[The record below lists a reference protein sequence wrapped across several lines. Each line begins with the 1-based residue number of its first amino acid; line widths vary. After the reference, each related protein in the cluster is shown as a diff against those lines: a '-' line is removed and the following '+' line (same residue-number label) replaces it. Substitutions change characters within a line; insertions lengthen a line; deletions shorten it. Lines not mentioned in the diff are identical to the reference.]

1 MVTVHPNSMMNPD
14 HRFDENKQYVS
25 WTNCTSNPAWIGV
38 IRGGCMQRPLF
49 RVLFGVS
56 VWLVLGGLSAN
67 AQVIKKLTMQ
77 VPFDF
82 NVRAHHYPAGTYSV
96 LREGPFLSFR
106 DNNGRVLEQLLANR
120 ADTQTVPV
128 KSKFVFFDCQGT
140 HFLSRIVWQGER
152 NAAEFLPAGREQELA
167 RRFVPEAVTSA
178 QVGGRP

>member
-1 MVTVHPNSMMNPD
+1 
-14 HRFDENKQYVS
+14 
-25 WTNCTSNPAWIGV
+25 
-38 IRGGCMQRPLF
+38 MQRPLF

-96 LREGPFLSFR
+96 LRDGPFLSLR
-106 DNNGRVLEQLLANR
+106 DNEGRVLEELLANHIE
-120 ADTQTVPV
+120 AQAAPS
-128 KSKFVFFDCQGT
+128 KSKFLFFDYHGT
-140 HFLSRIVWQGER
+140 HFLTRILWQGDR
-152 NAAEFLPAGREQELA
+152 NETELLPAGREQEVA
-167 RRFVPEAVTSA
+167 RKFAPEAVTSA